1 MKRLLVKQM
10 TPIWVGHF
18 YYPLY
23 QELRHKDVPDLLY
36 PSAAEFADQ
45 YMVLDSLRMAAEN
58 VSFELFYPQNI
69 RL

>member
-1 MKRLLVKQM
+1 M
-10 TPIWVGHF
+10 
-18 YYPLY
+18 
-23 QELRHKDVPDLLY
+23 ELEHVDSVSLLY

-45 YMVLDSLRMAAEN
+45 YMVLDSLRVAAEN